1 MSTGLSLSRLRP
13 YVWRGKKYLVLA
25 VAASLLSSLANSLT
39 PLVAKEAVDAVV
51 SRNLQGLLLPVVAI
65 VVLACVRGA
74 FSFVQRVNAR
84 RLAEMVSLDLRVD
97 VYRKLRELPLTY
109 LYEEGAG
116 RLVARVTG
124 DVEEIKRVFMFG
136 LSALSSNVFIL
147 ILALAAM
154 VSINPLLAAFS
165 LSILLPLVVV
175 LRVFVKKIRARFRE
189 AREEY
194 GRMSS
199 TLREALVG
207 IETLKA
213 LGAERFAEGRFARH
227 NSSYRDRM
235 VEVGRLRAIVW
246 PTLTALTN
254 LALLVVYWL
263 GGLGIVEETVSVG
276 DLIALAMYV
285 SMISWPISSLG
296 LFVVVAETARVAA
309 SRVFEILDAEVKVKE
324 APDAK
329 PLNIERGEVVFEDVW
344 FSYDG
349 KTWVLRGLNL
359 KVKPGEFVA
368 ITGPPGSG
376 KSTLALL
383 LLRFFDPQR
392 GRILIDGVDIRK
404 VTLDS
409 LRRQVVVVHQDI
421 YLFPDTIRN
430 NIAYAKPDA
439 SPEEVVKAAK
449 LARIHDFV
457 SSLPEGYDTPV
468 GERGVTLSGGQRQ
481 RMALARALLANPRI
495 ILLDDTTSEV
505 DAETEKAIWDAL
517 TRFFKGKTL
526 IVITQRPS
534 TMALADR
541 IVVIEDGR
549 VVEERLVG

>member
-1 MSTGLSLSRLRP
+1 MSLSRLRP

-25 VAASLLSSLANSLT
+25 VVASLLSSLANSLT
-39 PLVAKEAVDAVV
+39 PLVAKDAVDAVV

>member
-1 MSTGLSLSRLRP
+1 VSTGLSLSRLRP

>member
-1 MSTGLSLSRLRP
+1 VSTGLSLSRLRP

-296 LFVVVAETARVAA
+296 LFVVVAETARVAT

>member
-1 MSTGLSLSRLRP
+1 MSLSRLRP